1 MISNNLDKNRETLK
15 KIFNNSSD
23 LILYEFNTL
32 CNEKALVAYI
42 EALVDRKGLYED
54 LIKPLMQNL
63 ISSQDV
69 LSTVFI
75 AGAKEEYDIQKTSQS
90 MTTGNVALFIEN
102 IEISY
107 LFDLGYWDK
116 RQIEE
121 SGNER
126 VIRGP
131 KESFIEDI
139 NTNKSLIRRK
149 IRSTK
154 LIFEDYTLGSET
166 NTRVSLGYITD
177 IVNPDIL
184 EEVRGR
190 IKDIKLDSILDT
202 GYIEYYIED
211 SPKSMIC
218 TIGNTEKPDIVAG
231 KILEGRI
238 AILCDGSPSVLTVP
252 KLFIENFQMSED
264 YYLRHWY
271 TTFYRMLRVLALFL
285 AIALPGSLVAL
296 KTFHQEMLP
305 TKLLMTM
312 TKGIGQVPFSS
323 LMEGLLM
330 ILFLELIKESG
341 LRIQSNIG
349 SAVTVVSGLVLGQTA
364 VQAGLV
370 GPVMVIVV
378 AASGISEFIVPQQRE
393 MIVIY
398 RLIILILGGILG
410 LLGITI
416 GMTIMIIH
424 LISLRSF
431 GVPYMYPIAPY
442 DKKAMEDFIFIRP
455 IKEMNYRPKMI
466 SNKNKRKRK
475 GTDEKN

>member
-1 MISNNLDKNRETLK
+1 MISDKIHNNREELK
-15 KIFNNSSD
+15 RIFNNSSD
-23 LILYEFNTL
+23 LVLYEFNTL
-32 CNEKALVAYI
+32 CGENALVAYI

-54 LIKPLMQNL
+54 LIKPLLQNL
-63 ISSQDV
+63 ISPQDV

-75 AGAKEEYDIQKTSQS
+75 AGAKEENDIQKTSQA

-107 LFDLGYWDK
+107 LFKLGYWDK

-131 KESFIEDI
+131 KEGFIEDI

-149 IRSTK
+149 IKNTK
-154 LIFEDYTLGSET
+154 LVFEDYTLGSET
-166 NTRVSLGYITD
+166 NTQVSLGYIVD
-177 IVNPDIL
+177 IVNPEIL
-184 EEVRGR
+184 EELRGR
-190 IKDIKLDSILDT
+190 MNKISLDSILDI
-202 GYIEYYIED
+202 GYIESHIED
-211 SPKSMIC
+211 APKSLIC
-218 TIGNTEKPDIVAG
+218 TIGNTEKPDVVAG

-238 AILCDGSPSVLTVP
+238 AILCDGSPGVLTVP
-252 KLFIENFQMSED
+252 KVFIENFQMSED
-264 YYLRHWY
+264 YYLRPLY
-271 TTFYRMLRVLALFL
+271 TSFYRMLRVLALIV
-285 AIALPGSLVAL
+285 AITLPGFLVAL

-312 TKGIGQVPFSS
+312 TQNIAGVPFTS
-323 LMEGLLM
+323 LVEALVMV
-330 ILFLELIKESG
+330 LFLELIKESG

-370 GPVMVIVV
+370 GPVMVIVI

-410 LLGITI
+410 LFGITA
-416 GMTIMIIH
+416 GMTIMAIH
-424 LISLRSF
+424 LISLKSF

-442 DKKAMEDFIFIRP
+442 DKEGMKDFIFVRS

-466 SNKNKRKRK
+466 ANKNRRKRNEI
-475 GTDEKN
+475 DEKG

>member
-1 MISNNLDKNRETLK
+1 MISKNLYDNREKLK
-15 KIFNNSSD
+15 QIFNNSSD
-23 LILYEFNTL
+23 LVLYEFNTL
-32 CNEKALVAYI
+32 CGEKALVAYI

-54 LIKPLMQNL
+54 LIRPLMQNL
-63 ISSQDV
+63 ISPQEV
-69 LSTVFI
+69 LSTIFI
-75 AGAKEEYDIQKTSQS
+75 AGAKEEYDIDKTSQA
-90 MTTGNVALFIEN
+90 MTTGSVSLFIEN
-102 IEISY
+102 KEISY

-131 KESFIEDI
+131 KEAFIEDI

-154 LIFEDYTLGSET
+154 LIFEDYILGSET
-166 NTRVSLGYITD
+166 NTQVSLAYIRD
-177 IVNPDIL
+177 IVNPEIL
-184 EEVRGR
+184 EEVRRR
-190 IKDIKLDSILDT
+190 IKNIKLDSILDT

-231 KILEGRI
+231 KILEGRV

-252 KLFIENFQMSED
+252 KVFIENFQMSED
-264 YYLRHWY
+264 YYLRPWY
-271 TTFYRMLRVLALFL
+271 TTFYRFIRV
-285 AIALPGSLVAL
+285 IALIVAITLPGFLVAL

-312 TKGIGQVPFSS
+312 TKNIVQVPFTS
-323 LMEGLLM
+323 LVEALMM

-349 SAVTVVSGLVLGQTA
+349 SAVTVISGLVLGQTA

-370 GPVMVIVV
+370 GPTMVIVV

-398 RLIILILGGILG
+398 RLIILILGGSLG
-410 LLGITI
+410 LFGIVT

-424 LISLRSF
+424 LISLNSF
-431 GVPYMYPIAPY
+431 GIPYMYPIAPY
-442 DKKAMEDFIFIRP
+442 DKEGMRDFIFVRS
-455 IKEMNYRPKMI
+455 IKEMNYRPEMI
-466 SNKNKRKRK
+466 SSRNSRKRNE
-475 GTDEKN
+475 TDEKN

>member
-1 MISNNLDKNRETLK
+1 MISNKIDNNREKLK
-15 KIFNNSSD
+15 NIFNNSSD
-23 LILYEFNTL
+23 LVLYEFNTL
-32 CNEKALVAYI
+32 CGEKALVAYI
-42 EALVDRKGLYED
+42 EALVDKKGLYDD

-63 ISSQDV
+63 ISPQEV

-75 AGAKEEYDIQKTSQS
+75 AGAKEENDIQKASQA
-90 MTTGNVALFIEN
+90 MTTGDVALFIEN
-102 IEISY
+102 IGISY
-107 LFDLGYWDK
+107 LFKLGYWDK

-131 KESFIEDI
+131 KEGFIEDI

-149 IRSTK
+149 IRNTK
-154 LIFEDYTLGSET
+154 LVFEDYTLGSET
-166 NTRVSLGYITD
+166 NTQVSLGYIVD
-177 IVNPDIL
+177 IVNPEIL

-190 IKDIKLDSILDT
+190 IKKISLDSILDI
-202 GYIEYYIED
+202 GYIESHIED
-211 SPKSMIC
+211 APKSLIC
-218 TIGNTEKPDIVAG
+218 TIGNTEKPDVVAG

-238 AILCDGSPSVLTVP
+238 AILCDGSPGVLTVP
-252 KLFIENFQMSED
+252 KVFIENFQMSED
-264 YYLRHWY
+264 YYLRPLY
-271 TTFYRMLRVLALFL
+271 TTFYRVLRVFALIV
-285 AIALPGSLVAL
+285 AIVLPGSLVAL

-312 TKGIGQVPFSS
+312 TENIAGVPFTS
-323 LMEGLLM
+323 LVEALVMV
-330 ILFLELIKESG
+330 LFLELIKESG

-370 GPVMVIVV
+370 GPVMVIVI

-410 LLGITI
+410 LFGITI

-424 LISLRSF
+424 LISLKSF

-442 DKKAMEDFIFIRP
+442 DKEGMKDFIFIRS
-455 IKEMNYRPKMI
+455 IKEMNYRPKLI
-466 SNKNKRKRK
+466 SNKNRRKRNEI
-475 GTDEKN
+475 DEKD